1 MTGINAYIS
10 IFACTCACFSAYGSE
25 SADTLDVRG
34 MSLAELKVRTDAMMS
49 EYRFDDA
56 LELFRQAADDADSL
70 DAIAIDELM
79 VRAQNGKSMAGF
91 CSSPVPV
98 ARQRFS
104 IKDFYLFYP
113 LRDGSWRPVPNQIDK
128 GDGKGFVKA
137 TYWPEDTDVLYWS
150 AADSEGIQFPGHGMD
165 GSRTSQRA
173 DDFFLGRDISDGVTG
188 RKAAILRIQRPV
200 RNGRI

>member
-150 AADSEGIQFPGHGMD
+150 AADC
-165 GSRTSQRA
+165 
-173 DDFFLGRDISDGVTG
+173 
-188 RKAAILRIQRPV
+188 K
-200 RNGRI
+200 N

>member
-79 VRAQNGKSMAGF
+79 VRA
-91 CSSPVPV
+91 
-98 ARQRFS
+98 RTE
-104 IKDFYLFYP
+104 
-113 LRDGSWRPVPNQIDK
+113 
-128 GDGKGFVKA
+128 KA
-137 TYWPEDTDVLYWS
+137 WPDS
-150 AADSEGIQFPGHGMD
+150 AAAPYRWRDR
-165 GSRTSQRA
+165 GS
-173 DDFFLGRDISDGVTG
+173 
-188 RKAAILRIQRPV
+188 P
-200 RNGRI
+200 